1 MELHKEIAF
10 EKNLAEY
17 LAAHGWLYS
26 PSDTG
31 YDRERALFPE
41 DVLGWL
47 ADTQPEQLGK
57 VVKPGGDVVKQQAQ
71 LLDRIV
77 KVLDTPLDNGGGTLQ
92 ILRKGFS
99 HLSGKFQM
107 CVFKPESALNEKRTA
122 DYAAVRVRVMRQV
135 HFSTA
140 HQQSVDLV
148 LFVNGLPVA
157 TIELKTELTQTVAD
171 AITQY
176 KTSRLPKDPATGAV
190 APLFVSGARALV
202 YFAVS
207 EEQVWMT
214 TKLAGDATHFLPFNR
229 GTDDGG
235 AGNPLNSLGPRTA
248 YLWERVLQRDAW
260 LNILGRLMYI
270 KHDTSTDPISGKT
283 TRSSTLRFP
292 RFHQWEAVTELTAAV
307 TAEGVGKRYLVQHS
321 AGSGKTDSI
330 AWTAHRM

>member
-1 MELHKEIAF
+1 MDLHKEISF

-26 PSDTG
+26 PNDAG

-47 ADTQPEQLGK
+47 ADTQPEQLAK
-57 VVKPGGDVVKQQAQ
+57 VVKPGGDVTKQQAQ

-107 CVFKPESALNEKRTA
+107 CVFKPESTLNEKRTA

-176 KTSRLPKDPATGAV
+176 KTSRLPKIPPPG
-190 APLFVSGARALV
+190 
-202 YFAVS
+202 
-207 EEQVWMT
+207 
-214 TKLAGDATHFLPFNR
+214 
-229 GTDDGG
+229 
-235 AGNPLNSLGPRTA
+235 
-248 YLWERVLQRDAW
+248 
-260 LNILGRLMYI
+260 
-270 KHDTSTDPISGKT
+270 
-283 TRSSTLRFP
+283 RSSRCSSPVHGLWCTSRFP
-292 RFHQWEAVTELTAAV
+292 RSRC
-307 TAEGVGKRYLVQHS
+307 G
-321 AGSGKTDSI
+321 
-330 AWTAHRM
+330 